1 MMGYEAREMLQKS
14 ESEMAMA
21 LAKTKGFTRMMKKL
35 PSWKGQNI
43 EDWAAE
49 AAKSICYDMKN
60 NQFKEYLKSDSH
72 LTFVH
77 YLSNWFANSLVLD
90 GCWEENIKDKE
101 ARYKKAKIKAI
112 GLVVKWF

>member
-21 LAKTKGFTRMMKKL
+21 LVKTKGFTRMMKKL

-43 EDWAAE
+43 KDWAAE

-60 NQFKEYLKSDSH
+60 NQFKELKSDSH
-72 LTFVH
+72 LAFVY
-77 YLSNWFANSLVLD
+77 YLSNWFTNRLMLD
-90 GCWEENIKDKE
+90 DCWAENIEDEE

>member
-1 MMGYEAREMLQKS
+1 MMGYEAYEMLQKS

-21 LAKTKGFTRMMKKL
+21 LAKMKGFTRMMKTL

-72 LTFVH
+72 LAFCY
-77 YLSNWFANSLVLD
+77 YLSNWFTNMLMLD
-90 GCWEENIKDKE
+90 DCKDKK
-101 ARYKKAKIKAI
+101 ARYEKAKIKAI